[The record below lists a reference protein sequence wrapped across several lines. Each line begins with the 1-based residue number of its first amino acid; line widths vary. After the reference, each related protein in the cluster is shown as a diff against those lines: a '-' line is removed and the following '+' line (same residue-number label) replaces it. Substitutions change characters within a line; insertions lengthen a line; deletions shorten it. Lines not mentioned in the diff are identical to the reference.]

1 MILDQ
6 LDGVP
11 DSIRHGKTGFASFAL
26 LLAAGMTAFILAQRA
41 DQYCFLPPVHNWA
54 FESIRVCLLAELC
67 GVVIGLFGLSLD
79 KQKLF
84 SILTLGLFLP
94 LLIADALAMG
104 CN

>member
-11 DSIRHGKTGFASFAL
+11 NSIREGKTGFAGLFVL
-26 LLAAGMTAFILAQRA
+26 LSAGCIAFVLAQRA

-54 FESIRVCLLAELC
+54 FKSIRVCLLAELC
-67 GVVIGLFGLSLD
+67 GIVIGLLGLFLD
-79 KQKLF
+79 KQKLL

-94 LLIADALAMG
+94 VLIADALAMG